1 MYSYGSPGVSQSPK
15 YSSLQNMWKETRCIF
30 APNLAFFTLAT
41 SRVQYGGLWTF
52 LLKFAQCVPMH
63 SPALLTTYC
72 CFRGWWLV
80 TFFCWEMKGL
90 FLVCFGMPGLGAVCG
105 LFCKWLPP
113 GIRRPEANPRLPPG
127 CSRFEP
133 SATEDI
139 LDITLDFFPSLR
151 CSKSLA
157 KASCCL
163 PTAIRNL
170 SILSPSLNCGGE

>member
-1 MYSYGSPGVSQSPK
+1 MYPIQKNSSRRTGQSKIHITNPVK
-15 YSSLQNMWKETRCIF
+15 ILQG
-30 APNLAFFTLAT
+30 PD
-41 SRVQYGGLWTF
+41 
-52 LLKFAQCVPMH
+52 
-63 SPALLTTYC
+63 ALLTTYC

-80 TFFCWEMKGL
+80 AFFCWEMKGL

-127 CSRFEP
+127 CRRFEP

-151 CSKSLA
+151 CSKSLV

-163 PTAIRNL
+163 PTAIKNL